1 MLKKYNLNAKESLE
15 VVGQNASMID
25 VLLNARLLSSNSG
38 HSFSNMIKQ
47 FNSGQ
52 WIDAKDT
59 IDQWLE
65 AQITKL
71 RDNKAFV
78 HYNGWGSRWD
88 EWIDLNSPRLALF
101 RTHTIQLPSSSYL
114 SPSPNIPS
122 DAENHEITVSN
133 VRLQDMICKLCI
145 YLISYFP

>member
-1 MLKKYNLNAKESLE
+1 
-15 VVGQNASMID
+15 MID
-25 VLLNARLLSSNSG
+25 ILFNTRLLSCNSG
-38 HSFSNMIKQ
+38 HSFGNVMKHFST
-47 FNSGQ
+47 GQ

-71 RDNKAFV
+71 KGNKAFV

-88 EWIDLNSPRLALF
+88 EWIDLDSPRLAMF

-122 DAENHEITVSN
+122 DAENHEISLPN
-133 VRLQDMICKLCI
+133 VRLQDMIRKLCI
-145 YLISYFP
+145 YLISNISQPSI